1 MKKYTFFIYRPIAAI
16 IPLVIFFSLIFLML
30 WLSIPLMHLIS
41 NPYIAATVF
50 IIPASV
56 TPFFIFYVRKKL
68 LVKTV
73 AILDTHIL
81 SVSYKGHFIF
91 NKESII
97 INCSEIYSVTLK
109 KYLAEEYRLTI
120 KYGNKKNEQIVFVK
134 VDCRI
139 SVKDD
144 FLAFADAIKK
154 YSSRKK

>member
-1 MKKYTFFIYRPIAAI
+1 
-16 IPLVIFFSLIFLML
+16 ML
-30 WLSIPLMHLIS
+30 WFYIPLMHLIS
-41 NPYIAATVF
+41 IPYVSAAILLILAF
-50 IIPASV
+50 IIALF
-56 TPFFIFYVRKKL
+56 TYYARKRL
-68 LVKTV
+68 LVKIV

-81 SVSYKGHFIF
+81 TVSYKGHFIF

-134 VDCRI
+134 VDGRI